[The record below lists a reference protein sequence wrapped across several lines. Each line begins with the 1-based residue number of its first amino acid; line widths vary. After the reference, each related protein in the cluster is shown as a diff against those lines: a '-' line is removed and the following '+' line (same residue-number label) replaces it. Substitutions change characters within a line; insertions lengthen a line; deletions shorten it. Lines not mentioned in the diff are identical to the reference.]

1 MGGVGEIDGG
11 SAGQLSG
18 AGQAG
23 SAGPGA
29 VFPICMA
36 PGTPG
41 EVNRAGSELDATET
55 FTDWTLSEPV
65 ESLEWLLSIERDIEH
80 NDPALS
86 GYYFNYRFSFVEG
99 VTGIFGIQGEG
110 LYQYDPSIG
119 FETTRMAVFW
129 LSGPPLDAE
138 LGDIP
143 YPDAR
148 VAPITAN
155 GVSWMTIHA
164 RFAWEVCHV
173 YRFRVAPE
181 SSDAEGNT
189 WYGGWIEDTT
199 SGVTTFMGRML
210 LEAGSGLISAFG
222 SSRVE
227 PIEYGPP
234 TCNEPIPASAMFS
247 APSGNDGT
255 VHPMLRMN
263 RFGSPLS
270 CPTSRF
276 TNFEGAVRHE
286 LGIEL

>member
-1 MGGVGEIDGG
+1 VGGIDGG
-11 SAGQLSG
+11 SAGEL
-18 AGQAG
+18 G
-23 SAGPGA
+23 SAGQGGSADPGV
-29 VFPICMA
+29 VFPACMA
-36 PGTPG
+36 PGAPG
-41 EVNRAGSELDATET
+41 PVNRAGSELDATET
-55 FTDWTLSEPV
+55 FTDWTLSDPV

-80 NDPALS
+80 NEPAVS
-86 GYYFNYRFSFVEG
+86 GYYFNYRFSFVGG
-99 VTGIFGIQGEG
+99 VAGIFGVQGEG
-110 LYQYDPSIG
+110 LYQPDVPG
-119 FETTRMAVFW
+119 MFDTTRMAVFW

-138 LGDIP
+138 LGDIA

-164 RFAWEVCHV
+164 RFPWEVCHV

-181 SSDAEGNT
+181 SSDAQGNT

-210 LEAGSGLISAFG
+210 LEAGSGLISPFG

-255 VHPMLRMN
+255 VHPMLRTN
-263 RFGSPLS
+263 RFGSPLR

-276 TNFEGAVRHE
+276 TDFEGAVRHE